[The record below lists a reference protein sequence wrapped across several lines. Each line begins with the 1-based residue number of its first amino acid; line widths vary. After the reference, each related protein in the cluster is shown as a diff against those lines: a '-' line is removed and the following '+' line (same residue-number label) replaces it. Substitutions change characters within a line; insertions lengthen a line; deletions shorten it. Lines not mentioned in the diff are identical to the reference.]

1 MTIQE
6 MHVMFRQYSQQMG
19 MQNVRAILPEQ
30 IDLLINNSIN
40 DTINQIVT
48 QNIGVTNDRVITDNS
63 KLNQVNA
70 LKSLYKVWKGKI
82 VLPKSKTSYI
92 ASYNIPISS
101 FGEVTNIQTATNAEY
116 AKEIDGKPDTKCNW
130 VDVGEESLKDGDTIY
145 SKNDIVAY
153 ATKTFKNHD
162 NTGYIKIIVNPIQ
175 YIYIVDLSID
185 YKKNNFNTNI
195 FPIRI
200 VDDMYLADVVND
212 FILRPTF
219 RSPVATIHDNNIEL
233 YIDKPDDRLKESYTF
248 GSDLIPND
256 IRLSYIAKPASVKFL
271 DDVGGDSVN
280 CDLPEY
286 LHVDIVKHAVELY
299 RTAVTGSIAVT
310 QQAQEAQQRE
320 NLKNNYRQGDN
331 DNSNR

>member
-1 MTIQE
+1 MDIQE
-6 MHVMFRQYSQQMG
+6 MHVMFRQYAQQMG

-48 QNIGVTNDRVITDNS
+48 QNIGITNDRVITDNS

-70 LKSLYKVWKGKI
+70 LRSLYKVWKGAI
-82 VLPKSKTSYI
+82 TLPTPNTNYI
-92 ASYNIPISS
+92 ASYNLPLLGFLPGGTYNS
-101 FGEVTNIQTATNAEY
+101 GNT
-116 AKEIDGKPDTKCNW
+116 TK
-130 VDVGEESLKDGDTIY
+130 DL
-145 SKNDIVAY
+145 A
-153 ATKTFKNHD
+153 
-162 NTGYIKIIVNPIQ
+162 IQ
-175 YIYIVDLSID
+175 YIYIVDLSINYSKD
-185 YKKNNFNTNI
+185 NFTSNI

-212 FILRPTF
+212 FLLAPKL
-219 RSPVATIHDNNIEL
+219 RSPVASIHDDNIEL
-233 YIDKPDDRLKESYTF
+233 YIDKPDKGRTPYTF
-248 GSDLIPND
+248 DGMSVKEL
-256 IRLSYIAKPASVKFL
+256 RLSYIAKPAVVKFL
-271 DDVGGDSVN
+271 DDLGGTSVD

-320 NLKNNYRQGDN
+320 NLRNNYRQGDN

>member
-1 MTIQE
+1 MDIQE
-6 MHVMFRQYSQQMG
+6 MHVMFRQYAQQMG

-48 QNIGVTNDRVITDNS
+48 QNIGITNDRVITDNS

-70 LKSLYKVWKGKI
+70 LKSLYKVWNGT
-82 VLPKSKTSYI
+82 VTFGDSKTSYI
-92 ASYNIPISS
+92 ISYELPLLGFKSAGTYLNDNVK
-101 FGEVTNIQTATNAEY
+101 ETA
-116 AKEIDGKPDTKCNW
+116 
-130 VDVGEESLKDGDTIY
+130 
-145 SKNDIVAY
+145 
-153 ATKTFKNHD
+153 
-162 NTGYIKIIVNPIQ
+162 IQ
-175 YIYIVDLSID
+175 YIYIVDLSLDYID
-185 YKKNNFNTNI
+185 TKNQFTTNI

-200 VDDMYLADVVND
+200 IDDMYLADVVND
-212 FILRPTF
+212 FILHPTL

-233 YIDKPDDRLKESYTF
+233 YIDKADAGGSKSNHTFKGLK
-248 GSDLIPND
+248 PNKL
-256 IRLSYIAKPASVKFL
+256 RLSYIAKPAVVKFL
-271 DDVGGDSVN
+271 DDVGGTSVD

-320 NLKNNYRQGDN
+320 NLRNNYRQSDN